1 MSDTKDEKEKLK
13 FLILGDIHNKIQNL
27 TTVLSKIKEEKFDYV
42 LCVGDLVNIPTGEN
56 SDQNLIESY
65 MPLMY
70 SMFLELEKIA
80 PILWVPGN
88 HDPYMYF
95 TNNYEEITSKS
106 KNLHKKFEKISDN
119 LYIVGLGGSTP
130 VLSGGKWSKEFIPFK
145 DIDFSKINYNGYPYN
160 TNPNDYLKSDEMLL
174 NDFNEVL
181 NEGKKVWGNSQLIFL
196 THIGP
201 LLSTTNSMEE
211 EGDNLYLGS
220 KNIGEIF
227 KNEEKCFIN
236 IHGHSHLSE
245 GFITPRPGK
254 HIFNVGANYNGNY
267 GKLEIVKDK
276 EGNWQ
281 VFSDS
286 IEYI

>member
-1 MSDTKDEKEKLK
+1 MSGIKEEKTKMK
-13 FLILGDIHNKIQNL
+13 FLIIGDMHNKIQNVRK
-27 TTVLSKIKEEKFDYV
+27 VLSKIKYDTFDYI
-42 LCVGDLVNIPTGEN
+42 LCCGDIVNIPTGQN
-56 SDQNLIESY
+56 SDKNLIESF
-65 MPLMY
+65 MPLMRNI
-70 SMFLELEKIA
+70 FLELEKIA

-88 HDPYMYF
+88 HEPYMYF
-95 TNNYEEITSKS
+95 TKNYEEISSKS
-106 KNLHKKFEKISDN
+106 KNIHKKYEKIADN

-130 VLSGGKWSKEFIPFK
+130 ILSGGKWSKDFIPFK
-145 DIDFSKINYNGYPYN
+145 DIDFSKIKYTGYPYN
-160 TNPNDYLKSDEMLL
+160 ATNNNYNESDEMLL

-196 THIGP
+196 THLGP

-211 EGDNLYLGS
+211 EGDYLYLGS

-236 IHGHSHLSE
+236 IHGHSHFSE

-254 HIFNVGANYNGNY
+254 HIFNVGAIYNGNY

-281 VFSDS
+281 VFSNS
-286 IEYI
+286 IEYL